1 MYKSFNYFFCLKSIN
16 IPCHIALS
24 ISKLNNIKGHW
35 LLPFTLHAK
44 HLAEFVNCIF
54 MIYLFK
60 RNNLN
65 IFQNRYVAPYGGSSE
80 LSLVTVVRQ
89 FFCRTTSKFK
99 LSWNIYTFFVKMRRP
114 GIEPAISWARDWCPP
129 PFCHRGSY

>member
-1 MYKSFNYFFCLKSIN
+1 MYKSFNYFFFCLKSIN

-35 LLPFTLHAK
+35 LLPFSLHAK

-99 LSWNIYTFFVKMRRP
+99 LSWNIDFFRQNATTGDRTSDLSGKNWR
-114 GIEPAISWARDWCPP
+114 PP